1 MINCAVSRRLG
12 RTRKAQEPR
21 LVIPETP
28 CPAFSDFPL
37 FSNDDH
43 FLSNR
48 RRSAIYEARGGDG
61 GSFPQQPGMFSV
73 QGITIDGRPTV
84 LDDDECKGTAS
95 PRPSRGGK
103 MLSKHFVAENARRN
117 RRASLHGCSLR
128 SEQESFIRSGN

>member
-1 MINCAVSRRLG
+1 MINCVVSRRLG

-21 LVIPETP
+21 LVLPEIP
-28 CPAFSDFPL
+28 CPAFSDSPL
-37 FSNDDH
+37 FSTGDH

-73 QGITIDGRPTV
+73 QGITMDGRPIV
-84 LDDDECKGTAS
+84 LNDEESKGAAS
-95 PRPSRGGK
+95 PRPNRGGK

-117 RRASLHGCSLR
+117 RRASLHGCSFR